1 MQMIR
6 VTTDWLQSIEALKDV
21 PAAQLQWFIDN
32 SDNKLF
38 KQGELLLEPGD
49 AMDATYILVEG
60 HIRMYILQNKEIREF
75 VSFDPQAIMGYLPF
89 SRGKIANAYAEVMTD
104 SQLLLFPAAKIPLMI
119 SLHFELTQALVHI
132 LTNRVRNFTA
142 LQQQNEKMM
151 ALGKLSAG
159 LAHELNNPASAI
171 VRGAYSLKKHLQSV
185 RKTFQ
190 DIVDIKISK
199 EKVEMVNAMVNR
211 MLNESEKPTLTM
223 MERSDLED
231 DMTEW
236 LDDHNISNAPDIAE
250 NFVDFGVSIEEANEF
265 LQHLPE
271 PFADA
276 VMNWV
281 NNSLVTEK
289 MVRDMEEASRR
300 IADLVGS
307 VKNFTHMDQGHD
319 KQYAD
324 IHDGIKNTL
333 TMLIYKIHKGSI
345 EMKKD
350 FDRTLPP
357 VKAMIG
363 ELNQVWTNLIDN
375 ALDAME
381 PAGKGVLEIK
391 TKRDKEFVEVSI
403 IDNGPGIPDSIR
415 SQIFDPFF
423 TTKPIGKGTGLG
435 LDVVTRIVQQHRG
448 SIKVNS
454 VPGRTEFIVCFPI
467 DG

>member
-1 MQMIR
+1 MK
-6 VTTDWLQSIEALKDV
+6 VTTDWLLSIEALQDV
-21 PAAQLQWFIDN
+21 PAPQLQWFIDN
-32 SDNKLF
+32 SDNIFL
-38 KQGELLLEPGD
+38 KQGDFLMEPGK
-49 AMDATYILVEG
+49 AMDATYIMVEG
-60 HIRMYILQNKEIREF
+60 TMRMYMLQNKEIREF
-75 VSFDPQAIMGYLPF
+75 VSFSPKDIMGYLPF
-89 SRGKIANAYAEVMTD
+89 SRGKIGNAYGEVMTD
-104 SQLLLFPAAKIPLMI
+104 TQLLSFPATKIPEMI
-119 SLHFELTQALVHI
+119 RTHFELTRALVHI

-171 VRGAYSLKKHLQSV
+171 VRGAYSLKKHLHSV

-190 DIVDIKISK
+190 DIVDIKISR
-199 EKVEMVNAMVNR
+199 EDVEIVNNLIWR
-211 MLNESEKPTLTM
+211 LLNEKEKPTLSM

-231 DMTEW
+231 DMVDW
-236 LDDHNISNAPDIAE
+236 LDDHNISNAQDVAE
-250 NFVDFGVSIEEANEF
+250 NFVDFGVSIAEVEEF
-265 LQHLPE
+265 LKHIPE
-271 PFADA
+271 TYTDS
-276 VMNWV
+276 VINWV
-281 NNSLVTEK
+281 NNNLVTEK
-289 MVRDMEEASRR
+289 MVQDIEGASKR

-333 TMLIYKIHKGSI
+333 TMLLYKIHKGGI
-345 EMKKD
+345 EFKKD
-350 FDRTLPP
+350 FDKTLPP

-363 ELNQVWTNLIDN
+363 ELNQVWTNLLDN

-381 PAGKGVLEIK
+381 PAGKGILEIK
-391 TKRDKEFVEVSI
+391 TRRDKEFVEVSI
-403 IDNGPGIPDSIR
+403 IDNGPGIPDNIR

-435 LDVVTRIVQQHRG
+435 LDVVTRIVKQHRG

>member
-1 MQMIR
+1 MK
-6 VTTDWLQSIEALKDV
+6 VTTDWLLSIEALQDV

-32 SDNKLF
+32 SDNILL
-38 KQGELLLEPGD
+38 KQGDFLMEPGK
-49 AMDATYILVEG
+49 AMDATYIMVEG
-60 HIRMYILQNKEIREF
+60 TMRMYMLQNKEIREF
-75 VSFDPQAIMGYLPF
+75 VSFVPKDIMGYLPF
-89 SRGKIANAYAEVMTD
+89 SRGKIGNAYGEVMTD
-104 SQLLLFPAAKIPLMI
+104 TQLLSFPATKIPEMI
-119 SLHFELTQALVHI
+119 RTHFELTRALVHI

-171 VRGAYSLKKHLQSV
+171 VRGAYSLKKHLHSV

-190 DIVDIKISK
+190 DIVDIKISR
-199 EKVEMVNAMVNR
+199 EDVEIVNNLIWGL
-211 MLNESEKPTLTM
+211 LNEKEKPTLSM

-231 DMTEW
+231 DMVDW
-236 LDDHNISNAPDIAE
+236 LDDHNISNAPDVAE
-250 NFVDFGVSIEEANEF
+250 NFVDFGVSIEEVEEF
-265 LQHLPE
+265 LKHIPE
-271 PFADA
+271 TYTDS
-276 VMNWV
+276 VINWV
-281 NNSLVTEK
+281 NNNLVTEK
-289 MVRDMEEASRR
+289 MVQDIEGASKR

-333 TMLIYKIHKGSI
+333 TMLLYKIHKGGI
-345 EMKKD
+345 EFKKD
-350 FDRTLPP
+350 FDKTLPP

-363 ELNQVWTNLIDN
+363 ELNQVWTNLLDN

-381 PAGKGVLEIK
+381 PAGKGILEIK
-391 TKRDKEFVEVSI
+391 TRRDKEFVEVSI
-403 IDNGPGIPDSIR
+403 IDNGPGIPDNIR

-435 LDVVTRIVQQHRG
+435 LDVVTRIVKQHRG

>member
-1 MQMIR
+1 MQMIK
-6 VTTDWLQSIEALKDV
+6 VTTDWLQSIEAIKDV
-21 PAAQLQWFIDN
+21 PAAQLQWLIDN
-32 SDNKLF
+32 SDNRLF
-38 KQGELLLEPGD
+38 KQGEFLLEPGD
-49 AMDATYILVEG
+49 PMNATYIVVEG
-60 HIRMYILQNKEIREF
+60 HIRMYVLQNKEIREF
-75 VSFDPQAIMGYLPF
+75 VSFDPKDITGYLPF
-89 SRGKIANAYAEVMTD
+89 SRGKIANAYAEVMSDT
-104 SQLLLFPAAKIPLMI
+104 QVLVFPATKVPLMI

-190 DIVDIKISK
+190 DIVDIKINK

-250 NFVDFGVSIEEANEF
+250 NFVDFGVSIEEADEF

-271 PFADA
+271 PFADS